1 MTTLLLS
8 AKEREHAV
16 WRDGVLWVN
25 QTQRRNPVVS
35 SLIANIQKK
44 RDASGQPYEIKYV
57 EPDALAAMTNRKT
70 DDQQL
75 STAEVEKMQGLV
87 MQLIG
92 EAARIRA
99 SDISLNVTRDA
110 TYIAFRVD
118 GRLDDNPRKE
128 SALWGDTLTRG
139 LVQGMTEASSS
150 SHFTPT
156 VPMDAKI
163 SRRFVMPPGID
174 EVRVST
180 LPTLDNYEL
189 YLRLQRSQMIKQQ
202 SFEELGFTAKD
213 AESLRQLTT
222 RTQGL
227 VLFIGPT
234 NSGKTINV
242 YQFLSHIHNA
252 KDGRRI
258 TSLEDPPEIR
268 VNWITQTVINGS
280 TEHERTQAYK
290 MLNRAFMRGDL
301 NVLYQSEIR
310 DFDSANSACAL
321 TASGHLVTATM
332 HLSNA
337 FDVPKRF
344 LSLGVD
350 EAMLMDNNTL
360 LAAVPSRLVAKLCP
374 NCAVSHEKL
383 SDPRKREQARTLVT
397 RFGDSLR
404 FRGLG
409 CSQCNQRGTAG
420 RKLIATVIR
429 FDRDIVDALM
439 KKDYALAGML
449 WKQSGGNTL
458 RDSAIETMKQG
469 VVDPFELDARIQGF
483 DDTVDFPNQQR
494 IDAARRE
501 LAARAAP
508 MATPIERAA

>member
-1 MTTLLLS
+1 MDTILLS
-8 AKEREHAV
+8 AKEREHAI

-25 QTQRRNPVVS
+25 QTQRRSPVVS

-44 RDASGQPYEIKYV
+44 RDENGRPYEIKYV
-57 EPDALAAMTNRKT
+57 EPDKLAAIANRKT

-75 STAEVEKMQGLV
+75 STAEVEKMQGLA
-87 MQLIG
+87 MQLIA
-92 EAARIRA
+92 EAARLRA
-99 SDISLNVTRDA
+99 TDISLNITRDA

-118 GRLDDNPRKE
+118 GLLDTNPRKE
-128 SALWGDTLTRG
+128 SAQWGDALTRG

-150 SHFTPT
+150 SHFTPS

-163 SRRFVMPPGID
+163 SRRFELPPGID

-189 YLRLQRSQMIKQQ
+189 YLRLQRSQMIKEQ
-202 SFEELGFTAKD
+202 SFEELGFSKKD
-213 AESLRQLTT
+213 ADALRQLTT

-242 YQFLSHIHNA
+242 YQFLAHIHNA

-268 VNWITQTVINGS
+268 VNWMTQTVINGS
-280 TEHERTQAYK
+280 TETERTQAYK

-374 NCAVSHEKL
+374 HCAISHEKL
-383 SDPRKREQARTLVT
+383 TDPRKREHARSLVT
-397 RFGDSLR
+397 TYGDSLR

-409 CSQCNQRGTAG
+409 CSECNQRGTIG

-439 KKDYALAGML
+439 IKDYALAGML
-449 WKQSGGNTL
+449 WRQSGGKTL
-458 RDSAIETMKQG
+458 RNAAVDAMREG
-469 VVDPFELDARIQGF
+469 VVDPFELHAKVQGF
-483 DDTVDFPNQQR
+483 DDAADYPNQQR

-501 LAARAAP
+501 LNARAP
-508 MATPIERAA
+508 GFPTTLERAA